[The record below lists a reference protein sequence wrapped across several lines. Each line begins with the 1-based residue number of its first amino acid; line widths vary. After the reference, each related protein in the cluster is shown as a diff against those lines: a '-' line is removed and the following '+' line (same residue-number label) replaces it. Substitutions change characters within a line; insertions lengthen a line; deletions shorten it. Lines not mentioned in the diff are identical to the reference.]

1 MSTEISRQELV
12 ARYVNAV
19 TRNLGGRTPKDLA
32 RELESLLTES
42 IEAREEVLGRALNL
56 REVAGLIADFGTP
69 EKVAGRYAP
78 RPQCLIGPD
87 LYPTFLVV
95 AKVLLGVAVGLPLL
109 LLLVSYLAPGESP
122 ELVAAL
128 FRWLEFSFRIAFGGM
143 AWAVLVFAVLERCGV
158 AVRYPEEDWDPL
170 DLPPVE
176 DVGGASRIGTG
187 LRIYFIIA
195 LMILFNFSPGWVGIY
210 FFSSGSDTRV
220 VSLGDLGIQLPMLAL
235 NLWWLAALMQNLLL
249 LKLGRWKTPIR
260 WMEFGLGLFAAAI
273 LYHLLGIVSEAVVGE
288 AFVAAMPNAQ
298 LATLLARLLPAVL
311 LVLLLVLLGASAH
324 RLYRLIRPV
333 SRAVV

>member
-1 MSTEISRQELV
+1 MSTQVSRRELV
-12 ARYVNAV
+12 SRYVNAV
-19 TRNLGGRTPKDLA
+19 TRNLGGRAPKDLA

-42 IEAREEVLGRALNL
+42 IEAREEVLGRELNL

-78 RPQCLIGPD
+78 RPQCLIGPN

-95 AKVLLGVAVGLPLL
+95 AKVVLGVAAGLPLL

-122 ELVAAL
+122 EFVAAF
-128 FRWLEFSFRIAFGGM
+128 FRWLEFSYRIAFGGL

-158 AVRYPEEDWDPL
+158 AVRYPEQDWDPL

-176 DVGGASRIGTG
+176 DVGGASRIGAG

-195 LMILFNFSPGWVGIY
+195 LVILLNFYPGWVGIY
-210 FFSSGSDTRV
+210 FLSSGSTRV

-235 NLWWLAALMQNLLL
+235 NLWWLAALVQNLLL
-249 LKLGRWKTPIR
+249 LKLGRWTTPIR

-273 LYHLLGIVSEAVVGE
+273 FYHLMGIVSEAVVGE
-288 AFVAAMPNAQ
+288 AFVAAMPSPQ
-298 LATLLARLLPAVL
+298 LATLLARLVPAVL
-311 LVLLLVLLGASAH
+311 LILLLVLLGASVH
-324 RLYRLIRPV
+324 RLYRLVRPA
-333 SRAVV
+333 SPVVT